1 MAKKMVAKK
10 MVAKKVA
17 PKKGMVEKST
27 GEKYAS
33 KAAMKKHEKGE
44 SKTDMM
50 KEYGSKFKKGM
61 R

>member
-10 MVAKKVA
+10 VST
-17 PKKGMVEKST
+17 KKGIVEKST

-44 SKTDMM
+44 SKADMM